1 MAKLRIF
8 SYLENDVYTLR
19 FENDPLALSNEDK
32 QLMRE
37 FGEPEIDT
45 GGTFAYGEGEDYTLP
60 NNYVR
65 VRSGFPLIRY
75 FDAKGGEFSTD
86 TLAKVEAYKDE
97 IIVRFEDAFEDLRA
111 NLPSQQAFIG
121 EQVVNV

>member
-19 FENDPLALSNEDK
+19 FENDPQALSNEDK

-37 FGEPEIDT
+37 FGEPEMNI
-45 GGTFAYGEGEDYTLP
+45 GGTFLDSTPEEFTLP
-60 NNYVR
+60 DSYVR
-65 VRSGFPLIRY
+65 IRSGFPVVRY
-75 FDAKGGEFSTD
+75 FDAKGGEFATD
-86 TLAKVEAYKDE
+86 TLEKVEGYKAE
-97 IIVRFEDAFEDLRA
+97 FIVRFEDAFTQLRA
-111 NLPSQQAFIG
+111 NLPDQQAFIG